1 LAEGPDR
8 EAVDQALA
16 SLLDWPEIARSPQLA
31 RFLAYIVERRLNGDT
46 QSIKA
51 YSIAVD
57 VFGRPPDFDPQADPI
72 VRVQARRLRSLLD
85 QYYLGPGAK
94 DPLRIQLPVGR
105 YVPDFVEWEV
115 TETAL
120 PDTPEAQEAPSATE
134 ESVARRR
141 GHVTVSW
148 FVLLVLALG
157 ATALIYAL
165 STIGLRQAP
174 QDNQATFAAAMQ
186 PPRLRV
192 LEFQNLTGDTS
203 LAPNIS
209 ALAIELVTDFVPFLV
224 VDVALGGRADS
235 DGAEPDADFSLTG
248 IVRAD
253 RDLEGEYQLSA
264 ILTDL
269 AVNSIVWNW
278 SMTVSREQLTGRG
291 GIDEIAQEL
300 VRRLG
305 GTRGPLHNRAR
316 QLLSQGDIEGRENF
330 YLCGVLFSMYRTS
343 NSPGLAERVGACIDG
358 LPEKER
364 ESGNVLAAQA
374 SLIAEGVASD
384 ANALVPEDR
393 LAQADETM
401 DRAIR
406 ADPTSSFVWEQRA
419 RLDEASGEHD
429 MAEAAYGTSLQIN
442 PANMDAL
449 AAHARHLALIGQ
461 LESGATA
468 AQRALDSVP
477 RTQVPDWYYC
487 APAIASLSE
496 RDYRDALTYAERC
509 AHIDVELGSV
519 LAVLAAQGL
528 GDAALTAQQLPRVLE
543 VPSFRQ
549 AGIVTRM
556 KQRGASQALVY
567 RIANGLTRAG
577 VPASS
582 LISPY

>member
-1 LAEGPDR
+1 MAEGPDR

-31 RFLAYIVERRLNGDT
+31 RFLAYIVGRRLNGDT

-105 YVPDFVEWEV
+105 YVPDFIKWDLSEA
-115 TETAL
+115 AL
-120 PDTPEAQEAPSATE
+120 PDTPEASSGAE
-134 ESVARRR
+134 ETAAARR

-157 ATALIYAL
+157 ATALTYAL

-174 QDNQATFAAAMQ
+174 QDNQVTVSAAMQ

-209 ALAIELVTDFVPFLV
+209 ALAIELVTDFVPLLV
-224 VDVALGGRADS
+224 VDVALGGRADPER
-235 DGAEPDADFSLTG
+235 AEPEADFSLTG

-269 AVNSIVWNW
+269 AANSIVWNW
-278 SMTVSREQLTGRG
+278 SMAVSREQLAERG

-305 GTRGPLHNRAR
+305 GTRGPLHDRAR
-316 QLLSQGDIEGRENF
+316 QLLSQSDIKGQENF

-384 ANALVPEDR
+384 GSALAVEDR
-393 LAQADETM
+393 LAQADEIM
-401 DRAIR
+401 DRAVR

-419 RLDEASGEHD
+419 RLDEAAGEHD

-468 AQRALDSVP
+468 AQRALESVP

-487 APAIASLSE
+487 APAIGALSE
-496 RDYRDALTYAERC
+496 QDYRDALTYAERC
-509 AHIDVELGSV
+509 ARIDVELGSV

-528 GDAALTAQQLPRVLE
+528 GDAALVAQQLPRVLE